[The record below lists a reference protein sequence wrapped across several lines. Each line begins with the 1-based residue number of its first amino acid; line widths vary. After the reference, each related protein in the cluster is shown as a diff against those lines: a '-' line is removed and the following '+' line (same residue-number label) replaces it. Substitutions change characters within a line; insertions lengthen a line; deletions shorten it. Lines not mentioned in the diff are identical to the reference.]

1 MLRSAVAVLLES
13 YPKIFQACHRVH
25 VRDPRTKKLL
35 SSHQAS
41 ILDHLDPVSP
51 TYLHQLA
58 GHMAVTAST
67 MSLNVDRLESA
78 GYVRRGR
85 DRDDARRVNLRLT
98 AAGARIKSQRKI
110 LEPAL
115 VAELLGRLSAAERA
129 AALGGLQILGRAAAE
144 LLAERQARRVAMGRA
159 S

>member
-1 MLRSAVAVLLES
+1 MVRSAVAVLLES
-13 YPKIFQACHRVH
+13 YPKIFRACHRDH

-58 GHMAVTAST
+58 GHMGVTAST

-78 GYVRRGR
+78 GYVRRRRIGMN
-85 DRDDARRVNLRLT
+85 ARRVNLRLT

-129 AALGGLQILGRAAAE
+129 TALAGLQILGRGAAQ